1 MSLDRDAAAA
11 APPTVR
17 LALAAAGDE
26 AGITA
31 AIELGNQA
39 RATLGHMPYAAYREA
54 AACHT
59 LLLAYAG
66 EQVVG
71 YALYGL
77 TRPRVRL
84 THLCVDPAWRRR
96 GVARL
101 LVGWISERHAD
112 FPGILVKCREDY
124 GLGEMWIRLGFT
136 QISERPGRSRAGHVL
151 IGWWR
156 DHHHPNLFTR
166 DDDGVLVK
174 AGIDLNILRDLAE
187 PGRADADESGALIAD
202 QIADRLELVRTAA
215 LDGEI
220 NRMAGPL
227 RARCIA
233 RAQRLTSLRAE
244 PARVAQVSAAL
255 LAAAQATDPGYPHNE
270 QDRFDLAHVAEAL
283 ATGLNVFV
291 TRDEH
296 LARILGRAA
305 EQDHGL
311 RILRPA
317 AVVVHLDELARA
329 EAYRPAALLDTSYRR
344 LLIGVENES
353 DLTVLVS
360 QSAGERPR
368 DLVRTVR
375 ELGLAGYD
383 RVGIY
388 SPQGQLVA
396 AVATAYRDGVLTVP
410 LLRIANTGLAD
421 TLARQLLFQ
430 LRLQA
435 REAGATI
442 IRITDRYPSAA
453 ARLAAVNDGFH
464 QAGDQYYV
472 FVVDECGPAA
482 QVEHRVT
489 VAARTAGVPEPA
501 PLRSDM
507 PAVAAAELER
517 IWWPAKITDSGL
529 STYLIPIQ
537 QAFSVDLLGVPHA
550 FLRHDALGLA
560 REHVYYRSPRGLRLQ
575 APARLLWYISG
586 SGPGVAYQPGVVA
599 CSQLDSVVTGTPE
612 ELHSRYRHL
621 GVWDLG
627 KIMQASRDGQVQA
640 LRFTNTEPLAH
651 IPLPRLRRIAAAH
664 GHLARHPQGPLRV
677 SAELF
682 AALYQEGRPR

>member
-11 APPTVR
+11 ASPTVR

-54 AACHT
+54 AASHT
-59 LLLAYAG
+59 LLLAYEG

-124 GLGEMWIRLGFT
+124 RLGEMWIRLGFT

-151 IGWWR
+151 ISWWR

-166 DDDGVLVK
+166 DDDGELVK

-187 PGRADADESGALIAD
+187 PGRPDADESRALIAD

-220 NRMAGPL
+220 NRIAGPL

-233 RAQRLTSLRAE
+233 RAQRLTSLRAD

-255 LAAAQATDPGYPHNE
+255 LAPAQTTDPEYPHNE
-270 QDRFDLAHVAEAL
+270 QDRFDLAHIAEAI

-296 LARILGRAA
+296 LARILGPAA

-329 EAYRPAALLDTSYRR
+329 EAYRPAALLDT
-344 LLIGVENES
+344 
-353 DLTVLVS
+353 
-360 QSAGERPR
+360 
-368 DLVRTVR
+368 
-375 ELGLAGYD
+375 
-383 RVGIY
+383 
-388 SPQGQLVA
+388 
-396 AVATAYRDGVLTVP
+396 
-410 LLRIANTGLAD
+410 
-421 TLARQLLFQ
+421 LARQVLFQ

-435 REAGATI
+435 READATI

-464 QAGDQYYV
+464 QAGDQCYV

-489 VAARTAGVPEPA
+489 VAARQAGVPEPA

-529 STYLIPIQ
+529 PTYMIPIQ

-550 FLRHDALGLA
+550 FVRHDALGLA
-560 REHVYYRSPRGLRLQ
+560 REHVYYRSPKGLRLQ